1 MIETEGGFWSFKFQ
15 PMSMMDEG
23 PAPARTY
30 RLTRHVHLHFNHA
43 FILLLFSAVLEHG
56 VVEHSIGL
64 IQNLRKK
71 IFIGYD

>member
-30 RLTRHVHLHFNHA
+30 RLTRHVNLHFNLRTWKA
-43 FILLLFSAVLEHG
+43 DSLSQPVPKRFEMILRQLSGNFAA
-56 VVEHSIGL
+56 
-64 IQNLRKK
+64 
-71 IFIGYD
+71 